1 MEEVCYNSKKNC
13 RAPRLGLD
21 MHPIDQWAGYKW
33 VRWVRNACIT
43 SAFFLIR
50 KRLWF
55 CFTASWQRKTAWRD
69 TAWEGCI
76 INMISRR
83 KSASPDTTKEDCVV
97 SVCDTRKEDCIVSA
111 CDTAEEDCMISVC
124 DSTKEDCVM
133 SVCDTTKEDCIM
145 SVCDTAEEDCIM
157 WHYTGS
163 LVLWHLWG
171 RLCYVVP
178 QRKIVLCDAT
188 EKIYDSIMW
197 HHWGNLCYVKLQRQ
211 GALCKTTG
219 KLCYMT
225 PQRKTCHTGKEDIT
239 LQRKNAFCDTTW
251 QDCVLV

>member
-1 MEEVCYNSKKNC
+1 MGQVGQECLHNICFLS
-13 RAPRLGLD
+13 
-21 MHPIDQWAGYKW
+21 DQETPMVLFY
-33 VRWVRNACIT
+33 RFMT
-43 SAFFLIR
+43 
-50 KRLWF
+50 
-55 CFTASWQRKTAWRD
+55 
-69 TAWEGCI
+69 E
-76 INMISRR
+76 
-83 KSASPDTTKEDCVV
+83 EDCVTWHRLGRLHHKHDFTQEECITWHYKGRLRCV
-97 SVCDTRKEDCIVSA
+97 SMWHQEGRLHCVSMWH
-111 CDTAEEDCMISVC
+111 CRGRLHDISMWLYKGRLCYVRMWHHKGRLHYV
-124 DSTKEDCVM
+124 S
-133 SVCDTTKEDCIM
+133 
-145 SVCDTAEEDCIM
+145 DTAEEDCIM

-239 LQRKNAFCDTTW
+239 LQRKNAFCDITW